1 MGETDGGLDRVL
13 VVVPTYNESEN
24 LERILARL
32 FAAAPS
38 VHALIADDSSPDGTG
53 KIADRLAAEDPRVHV
68 LHRPAKEGLGRAYV
82 AGFRWGLAQG
92 YDVLCEMD
100 ADGSHPPE
108 ALPDLLTALKE
119 ADLVLGSRWV
129 PGGRVEN
136 WPMTRELFSRC
147 ANLYTRIALGM
158 PLRDAT
164 AGFRAYRR
172 ETVESIELDAVASQ
186 GYAFQVDLAH
196 RTIRAGFHVV
206 EVPIVFTER
215 EFGRSKMSQREITEA
230 LSRVTVWGL
239 RHRAHQLRER
249 LGGRKALSRRE

>member
-1 MGETDGGLDRVL
+1 MGELGRVL
-13 VVVPTYNESEN
+13 VVVPTYNESDN
-24 LERILARL
+24 LERIVARL

-38 VHALIADDSSPDGTG
+38 VHVLVADDGSPDGTG
-53 KIADRLAAEDPRVHV
+53 DIADRLAASDPRVHV
-68 LHRPAKEGLGRAYV
+68 LHRPLKEGLGRAYV
-82 AGFRWGLAQG
+82 AGFRWGLARD

-108 ALPDLLTALKE
+108 ALPSLLAALAS

-136 WPMTRELFSRC
+136 WPRTRELFSRS

-172 ETVESIELDAVASQ
+172 ETVEAIDLDGVASL
-186 GYAFQVDLAH
+186 GYAFQIDLAL
-196 RTIRAGFHVV
+196 RTVRAGFRVV
-206 EVPIVFTER
+206 EVPITFTER
-215 EFGRSKMSQREITEA
+215 EFGRSKMNQREIVEA
-230 LSRVTVWGL
+230 LWRVTLWGL
-239 RHRAHQLRER
+239 GYRTQQARER
-249 LGGRKALSRRE
+249 LGGRKALTRKG